1 MTHILKSYVCGRWV
15 EGTGERARLVNPTTE
30 EVLAET
36 STEGIDFKACLE
48 YARERGNAALR
59 ELTFAERGKLLA
71 AMASAMHA
79 RREELVELAIANGG
93 NTRGDAKFDIDGA
106 TFTLSTYA
114 ALGESLGNAK
124 FLVDGESIQ
133 LGRSPRFVGQ
143 HINVPLTGAAV
154 HINAFNFPA
163 WGYAEKAAVALLA
176 GMPVVSKPATST
188 AVVAARITEILV
200 EANILPEGALSFVA
214 GSTGDL
220 LDYLTSQDVLAFTG
234 SGDTGAR
241 LRGRPNFIRDSIRIN
256 VEADSLNAAVLG
268 PDVDPEGDTYDLFLR
283 EVVRDMTQKAGQKCT
298 AIRRIFAPEQVVS
311 RVRDDLRERLAA
323 VRVGNPALAEVKMGP
338 VSTADQLE
346 SVREGIELLRRSGEM
361 VHGDGGRGQLVGVEG
376 ERGFF
381 IAPVLMYA
389 AQPEAATEIHAH
401 EVFGPVATLMPYS
414 GDAAAASRLVRMGGG
429 GLVSSAYTDDREWAT
444 QMVLGIAPYHG
455 RVNVG
460 SEKIAEVSPGPGT
473 VLPQL
478 VHGGPGRAGGGEE
491 LGGLR
496 GMGLYM
502 QRTAVQGL
510 KPLLEKI
517 LSA

>member
-1 MTHILKSYVCGRWV
+1 MKILKSYVCGKWV
-15 EGTGERARLVNPTTE
+15 EGTGERAKLVNPTTE
-30 EVLAET
+30 EAIAET
-36 STEGIDFKACLE
+36 STEGVDFKACVE

-59 ELTFAERGKLLA
+59 EMTFAERGKMLA
-71 AMASAMHA
+71 AMSSAVHA
-79 RREELVELAIANGG
+79 HREELVELAIANGG

-106 TFTLSTYA
+106 TYTLSTYA
-114 ALGESLGNAK
+114 ALGESLGGAK

-143 HINVPLTGAAV
+143 HIHVPLTGAAV

-163 WGYAEKAAVALLA
+163 WGYLEKAAVALLA

-200 EANILPEGALSFVA
+200 EANVLPEGALSFVA
-214 GSTGDL
+214 GPTGDL
-220 LDYLTSQDVLAFTG
+220 LDHMTAQDVLAFTG
-234 SGDTGAR
+234 SGETGAK
-241 LRGRPNFIRDSIRIN
+241 LRGRPHFIRDSIRVN

-268 PDVDPEGDTYDLFLR
+268 PDVDPDGDTYDLFLR

-298 AIRRIFAPEQVVS
+298 AIRRIFAPETVVA
-311 RVRDDLRERLAA
+311 RVRDDLRDRLAE
-323 VRVGNPALAEVKMGP
+323 VRVGNPALGEVKMGP
-338 VSTADQLE
+338 VSTADQLQA
-346 SVREGIELLRRSGEM
+346 VREGLELLKRSGET
-361 VHGDGGRGQLVGVEG
+361 VFGDGGRGQLVGVEG
-376 ERGFF
+376 DRGFF
-381 IAPVLMYA
+381 VSPVLLYA
-389 AQPEAATEIHAH
+389 PQAEAAGAVHER

-414 GDAAAASRLVRMGGG
+414 GDAAEAARLVRLGGG
-429 GLVSSAYTDDREWAT
+429 GLVSSAYTDDRDWAAA
-444 QMVLGIAPYHG
+444 MVLGIAPYHG
-455 RVNVG
+455 RVNLG
-460 SEKIAEVSPGPGT
+460 SEKVAEVSPGPGT

-491 LGGLR
+491 LGGVR